1 MRPHLEL
8 TMTTQTA
15 DGPPL
20 ARGERVLAAA
30 RDAAGTPVVATTF
43 ALYRRDD
50 EAWQRLGW
58 EQAGRV
64 SWDPRLRAL
73 RLTSLVPRGAPDLTV
88 GFARRTPIVAVARER
103 VAATMLVSER
113 VALGNRASAV
123 LTARRRPGS
132 AQLTW
137 LVAVDGGVDA
147 DGAELDG
154 WVLAAIRRLRAEAG
168 I

>member
-1 MRPHLEL
+1 VITRV
-8 TMTTQTA
+8 A
-15 DGPPL
+15 DGPSL
-20 ARGERVLAAA
+20 VRGERVLATAN
-30 RDAAGTPVVATTF
+30 DAAGTPVVATTLAF
-43 ALYRRDD
+43 YRRDD

-58 EQAGRV
+58 EQTGHV
-64 SWDPRLRAL
+64 CWDPRQRAL
-73 RLTSLVPRGAPDLTV
+73 RLTSLVPAGAPDVTV
-88 GFARRTPIVAVARER
+88 GLPRQTRIVAVARER

-113 VALGNRASAV
+113 VTLGNRASAV

-137 LVAVDGGVDA
+137 LVALDHDVDT